1 MPIIERDPWRMQ
13 YFENVECP
21 DDVIIPTDDEHA
33 YELYPEYRW
42 IYNKL
47 LICDTQGV
55 EGAPHG
61 VPPRRFPVFSKPIYN
76 MHGMGVGGRLISD
89 RETLAANLTAGHM
102 WMELMEGEHIS
113 SVQITFRDDIPLE
126 QHAMP
131 PGGFRLA
138 VVNCMDLDAGL
149 RARTGD
155 RIPAGGAAL
164 VGPLAA
170 RAGYGDHVRAH
181 AAGVDAGVGD
191 ARAISPNPPRGRWV
205 AERVWPSTHVRLMT
219 LHLRAT
225 PSMEAKPDIT
235 EIENELGAFHLQ
247 ALQHVGMIVPIIKG
261 KARNC
266 VKSRL

>member
-61 VPPRRFPVFSKPIYN
+61 VPPSGFPVFSKPIYN

-113 SVQITFRDDIPLE
+113 SDVVLLSGPTFTVGDGSRPSSNCTIAGAGAIQTKTGMTDTASFCSAPMACRIALRQPSSSQKSAAAQASAVFRLPF
-126 QHAMP
+126 AMTSP
-131 PGGFRLA
+131 WSSMQCRPGGS
-138 VVNCMDLDAGL
+138 G
-149 RARTGD
+149 
-155 RIPAGGAAL
+155 
-164 VGPLAA
+164 
-170 RAGYGDHVRAH
+170 
-181 AAGVDAGVGD
+181 
-191 ARAISPNPPRGRWV
+191 SP
-205 AERVWPSTHVRLMT
+205 
-219 LHLRAT
+219 
-225 PSMEAKPDIT
+225 
-235 EIENELGAFHLQ
+235 
-247 ALQHVGMIVPIIKG
+247 
-261 KARNC
+261 
-266 VKSRL
+266 